1 MIARRFLIRG
11 RVQAVGFRYFVVHAA
26 EGLGVAGWTRNLSDG
41 GVEVLAQAPADVIEA
56 LAAEL
61 AVGPRSARVD
71 SIEASDE
78 PVDPHLRSFGV
89 RH

>member
-1 MIARRFLIRG
+1 
-11 RVQAVGFRYFVVHAA
+11 VGFRYFVVHAA

-41 GVEVLAQAPADVIEA
+41 RVEVLAQAPADVIEA
-56 LAAEL
+56 LAADL
-61 AVGPRSARVD
+61 AVGPQSGRVD

-78 PVDPHLRSFGV
+78 PVDPDLLSFDI